1 MRSSLY
7 TIEKSESLSKWCLS
21 LALQVCKN
29 QIKSCTMYTYSL
41 IDTGKF
47 IMKKEN
53 NFFKNLPP
61 HLKKIHESKGMRF
74 INDQR
79 MRTFSLNILYM
90 NATKLI
96 EETVKLEDPDIG
108 ISLMIE
114 GNRDAGEQTHREIN
128 RHIHNFVTAAKT
140 VVDHTR
146 VLLEERYVEG
156 NIFKEISKRISETV
170 GIHPVCKFVH
180 DLRNYMVHKGLP
192 NSEMYLHA
200 TNNGPGE
207 AMHFVTG
214 VRIKAESLWDY
225 SGWTGPAKK
234 YINQS
239 NKYIDIGAFTQ
250 EYVNEIRKLNDWLD
264 STLSEHHRKDLIEL
278 AQLQEVANQS
288 NETSSKSTPID
299 KEDSLLIN
307 LETSEIKKT
316 TMELVDSI
324 SMQVFSKLHV
334 IVDERLQGSSFKS
347 KRANILEIRDE
358 DFLKEAVVTNYN
370 IEGQKTIA
378 FIHEKGKSHG
388 LIESDLNILQ
398 DVIDHVADEKW
409 AKNKFD
415 IKFVVQTFADWAR
428 DEFRNNEKKSFY
440 EYLKHETLI
449 NITSHQVF
457 FPIAN
462 FEIEGEFEFGPLKIM
477 SLEPEFFESLASN
490 LVGVSDKTSIQAQGL
505 INKLKSNFQG
515 LGAVELS
522 IDAHESVVET
532 NAFALANDAVDLL
545 RFFAPQ
551 AARGGAR
558 CPMALSG
565 AEYLPQKKILTLSEK
580 GFSMHEGLLPEFFGN
595 WQLSYNE
602 ITALRGKGLLKAGA
616 LLETSNLNNFSQSVR
631 TGIIMFS
638 KGCTMI
644 NLADRLHYTLSALE
658 EIFLQHSAEA
668 VESCIAQRVSSLVT
682 SNTEE
687 RTQSQGAIQK
697 SYGLRNQYKSIYSSS
712 EIDAINMCIF
722 FAHAVI
728 STALVNVGNFL
739 TKKDFISAVE
749 RQF

>member
-1 MRSSLY
+1 M
-7 TIEKSESLSKWCLS
+7 
-21 LALQVCKN
+21 KN
-29 QIKSCTMYTYSL
+29 NNI
-41 IDTGKF
+41 IDH
-47 IMKKEN
+47 
-53 NFFKNLPP
+53 LPLD
-61 HLKKIHESKGMRF
+61 LKKIHECKGMRF

-108 ISLMIE
+108 VSLMFE
-114 GNRDAGEQTHREIN
+114 GNRDAGEQAHREIN

-146 VLLEERYVEG
+146 VLLEERYDKD
-156 NIFKEISKRISETV
+156 NILKKISGRISETV

-200 TNNGPGE
+200 TNNGADEG
-207 AMHFVTG
+207 MHFVTG
-214 VRIKAESLWDY
+214 VRIKTESLWNY

-239 NKYIDIGAFTQ
+239 NEYIDIGDFTQ
-250 EYVNEIRKLNDWLD
+250 EYVNETRTFNDWLD
-264 STLSEHHRKDLIEL
+264 ATLSEHHSMDLIEL
-278 AQLQEVANQS
+278 SQLQEASNQS
-288 NETSSKSTPID
+288 NETNSKSVPLD
-299 KEDSLLIN
+299 KEDVLLPAP
-307 LETSEIKKT
+307 EQGEQKKT
-316 TMELVDSI
+316 IKELVDSI
-324 SMQVFSKLHV
+324 SIGVFSKLH
-334 IVDERLQGSSFKS
+334 IIENEKLQGSRFKS

-358 DFLKEAVVTNYN
+358 NILKEAVITNYN
-370 IEGQKTIA
+370 TKGQKTIS

-388 LIESDLNILQ
+388 LIETDLNILQ
-398 DVIDHVADEKW
+398 DVIHHVTAEKW
-409 AKNKFD
+409 AKDKFD
-415 IKFVVQTFADWAR
+415 IEFVVQTFADWAR
-428 DEFRNNEKKSFY
+428 TEFRNNEKTSFY
-440 EYLKHETLI
+440 EYLQHQALS
-449 NITSHQVF
+449 NITTHQVF

-462 FEIEGEFEFGPLKIM
+462 FEIEGEFEFGPLKIT
-477 SLEPEFFESLASN
+477 SLEPEFFESITNNLFAASEE
-490 LVGVSDKTSIQAQGL
+490 TSSQTQGL

-515 LGAVELS
+515 LGAIELS
-522 IDAHESVVET
+522 IDAHESVVAK
-532 NAFALANDAVDLL
+532 NAFALATDAVDLL

-551 AARGGAR
+551 APMGSAR

-565 AEYLPQKKILTLSEK
+565 AEYLPQKKILTLSAN
-580 GFSMHEGLLPEFFGN
+580 GLSMHEGLLPEFFGH
-595 WQLSYNE
+595 WQLSDNE
-602 ITALRGKGLLKAGA
+602 IIALREKGLLKAGA
-616 LLETSNLNNFSQSVR
+616 LLDTSKLDDFSQSVK

-658 EIFLQHSAEA
+658 EIFLQHSVEA
-668 VESCIAQRVSSLVT
+668 VESCIARRVSSLIP
-682 SNTEE
+682 SNADE
-687 RTQSQGAIQK
+687 RTQIHGFIQK

-712 EIDAINMCIF
+712 ESNAINMCIF

-728 STALVNVGNFL
+728 STALVNIGNFL

-749 RQF
+749 RQFKEN

>member
-1 MRSSLY
+1 
-7 TIEKSESLSKWCLS
+7 
-21 LALQVCKN
+21 
-29 QIKSCTMYTYSL
+29 
-41 IDTGKF
+41 
-47 IMKKEN
+47 MKKEN
-53 NFFKNLPP
+53 KSFNNLPP
-61 HLKKIHESKGMRF
+61 HLKEIHESKGMRF

-114 GNRDAGEQTHREIN
+114 DNRDAGEQTHREIN
-128 RHIHNFVTAAKT
+128 RHIHNFVAAAKT
-140 VVDHTR
+140 VVDHNR
-146 VLLEERYVEG
+146 VLLEERYGEG
-156 NIFKEISKRISETV
+156 NILKEISKRISETV
-170 GIHPVCKFVH
+170 GINPVCKFVH

-214 VRIKAESLWDY
+214 VRIKTESLWNY
-225 SGWTGPAKK
+225 SGWTAPAKN

-239 NKYIDIGAFTQ
+239 NEYIDIGAFTQ
-250 EYVNEIRKLNDWLD
+250 EYVNEIRKFNDWLD
-264 STLSEHHRKDLIEL
+264 SKLIEHHSKDLIEL
-278 AQLQEVANQS
+278 AQLQEVLANQS
-288 NETSSKSTPID
+288 NETGSKSAPID
-299 KEDSLLIN
+299 KEDALLIDP
-307 LETSEIKKT
+307 EPSEIKKT
-316 TMELVDSI
+316 TAELVDSI

-334 IVDERLQGSSFKS
+334 IEDDKVQGGSFKS

-358 DFLKEAVVTNYN
+358 NILKEAIVTSYN
-370 IEGQKTIA
+370 IAGQKTIT

-388 LIESDLNILQ
+388 LIETDLNILQ
-398 DVIDHVADEKW
+398 DVIDHVAEEKW

-428 DEFRNNEKKSFY
+428 TEFRNNEKKSFY
-440 EYLKHETLI
+440 EYLKHEALI

-477 SLEPEFFESLASN
+477 SLEAEFFESLASN
-490 LVGVSDKTSIQAQGL
+490 LIGASEETSSQAQGL

-522 IDAHESVVET
+522 IDAHESVVEI

-551 AARGGAR
+551 AAMGGAR

-565 AEYLPQKKILTLSEK
+565 AEYLPQKKILTFSEK
-580 GFSMHEGLLPEFFGN
+580 GFSMHEGLLPESFGN
-595 WQLSYNE
+595 WQLPYNE
-602 ITALRGKGLLKAGA
+602 IAALNGKGLLKAGA
-616 LLETSNLNNFSQSVR
+616 LLETSNLDNFSQSVR

-668 VESCIAQRVSSLVT
+668 VESCIARRISSLVT

-697 SYGLRNQYKSIYSSS
+697 SYGLRNQYKSIYSSRES
-712 EIDAINMCIF
+712 EAIYMCIF
-722 FAHAVI
+722 FAHAAI
-728 STALVNVGNFL
+728 STALMNVGNFL
-739 TKKDFISAVE
+739 TKKDFISALE
-749 RQF
+749 QQF